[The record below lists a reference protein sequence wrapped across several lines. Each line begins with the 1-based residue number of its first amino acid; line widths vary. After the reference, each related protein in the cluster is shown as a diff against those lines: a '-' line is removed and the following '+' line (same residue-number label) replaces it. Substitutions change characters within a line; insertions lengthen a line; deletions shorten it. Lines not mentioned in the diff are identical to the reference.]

1 MEMTV
6 FLYACIIGHNSV
18 VSDFFQNI
26 DFIGEEL
33 HLLEFRRSKFFQD
46 KWILRESEEKANFN

>member
-1 MEMTV
+1 MEMIV
-6 FLYACIIGHNSV
+6 YLYASIIGHNSV

-33 HLLEFRRSKFFQD
+33 HLLEFRRSKFLKINEFFMNP
-46 KWILRESEEKANFN
+46 KRKLIFN

>member
-1 MEMTV
+1 MEMIV
-6 FLYACIIGHNSV
+6 YLYASIIGHNSV

-33 HLLEFRRSKFFQD
+33 HLLEFRRSKFF
-46 KWILRESEEKANFN
+46 KINEFFMNPKRKLIFN